1 MRKVANKAG
10 VLLIRLASASY
21 TTTRSHSCV
30 PVCQY
35 SVFNFGFGSISNIML
50 TAVTAVYSPSAV
62 KLIPERLVEVCAKYH
77 AP

>member
-1 MRKVANKAG
+1 
-10 VLLIRLASASY
+10 
-21 TTTRSHSCV
+21 
-30 PVCQY
+30 
-35 SVFNFGFGSISNIML
+35 ML